1 MAFIPDS
8 RLTTD
13 FIGTTMRSFHS
24 SCTFY
29 LDLESTLTV
38 TLLLS
43 EQTWLQSVMG
53 ETIMVEAEVY

>member
-1 MAFIPDS
+1 
-8 RLTTD
+8 
-13 FIGTTMRSFHS
+13 MRSFHS